1 LKLKGA
7 TGSSHIYL
15 IDYLSQHKSS
25 VLGLT
30 LDFGSIE
37 LGMGGMDKDDPFAV
51 FLSPPPNETAE
62 ERILR
67 ERKEAEAQSE
77 SDRIDDEI
85 KAEKA
90 AVKKAQKGLV
100 KVLLLGQSESGKST
114 TLKSS
119 FTIICM
125 MLFLPHIFPIRFPY
139 EVRQ

>member
-1 LKLKGA
+1 
-7 TGSSHIYL
+7 
-15 IDYLSQHKSS
+15 
-25 VLGLT
+25 
-30 LDFGSIE
+30 
-37 LGMGGMDKDDPFAV
+37 MGGIDKDDPFAI

-67 ERKEAEAQSE
+67 ERKEAEAQSK

-90 AVKKAQKGLV
+90 AARKEQKGLV

-119 FTIICM
+119 FIICM
-125 MLFLPHIFPIRFPY
+125 ISLFLHIRFSNQIS
-139 EVRQ
+139 V